1 LQRSADSK
9 ENRLPAYVILT
20 REKTRN
26 ESQLNEYRQLV
37 PASFQKH
44 PAKFRAIHGRH
55 QVLEGSAIEEI
66 VILEFPCFEDAT
78 AWYHSPAYQ
87 AAANTASRAAITA
100 ASSPR
105 ASLLNL
111 DPVRHLGSPS

>member
-1 LQRSADSK
+1 MRERSHSK
-9 ENRLPAYVILT
+9 ENPLPAYVILT

-26 ESQLNEYRQLV
+26 ESRLNEYRQLV

-66 VILEFPCFEDAT
+66 VILEFPSFEDAT
-78 AWYHSPAYQ
+78 AWYHSPEYQ
-87 AAANTASRAAITA
+87 AAREHRFQGGDYRCIITEGL
-100 ASSPR
+100 PT
-105 ASLLNL
+105 
-111 DPVRHLGSPS
+111 